1 MNFYRV
7 VKSNP
12 PTEED
17 FLSYAAR
24 GIPVRDPTDEETL
37 LLAAGVSVFATE
49 AQARGR
55 ARARPELGAYLAR
68 LQIPDDGSGQPL
80 RGHRGHHT
88 IWAEPKQ
95 PLAWVKEVV
104 AVGPLQGLR

>member
-1 MNFYRV
+1 MIFFRI
-7 VKSNP
+7 VKSDP

-17 FLSYAAR
+17 FLSYAAL
-24 GIPVRDPTDEETL
+24 GVPVRDPTDEETL
-37 LLAAGVSVFATE
+37 LLATGVSVFATE

-55 ARARPELGAYLAR
+55 ARARPDLGAYIAR
-68 LQIPDDGSGQPL
+68 LEIPDDSSVQPR

-95 PLAWVKEVV
+95 LLSWVKGVV
-104 AVGPLQGLR
+104 ALGSSEALG